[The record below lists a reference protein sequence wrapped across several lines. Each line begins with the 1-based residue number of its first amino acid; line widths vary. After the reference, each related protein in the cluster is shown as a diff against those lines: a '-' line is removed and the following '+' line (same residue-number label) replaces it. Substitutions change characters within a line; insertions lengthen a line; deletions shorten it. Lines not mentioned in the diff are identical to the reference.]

1 MDLCR
6 PSVCDRASLR
16 VVRRFAC
23 LRVEICLHVRS
34 IGRATHCAFRGGS
47 TPTAATRGSPGRDRS
62 TDLQKRAQILTTDG
76 REQVDPRRRG
86 RHVHACARAHACAR
100 QYARA
105 HATSRSDAHGGL
117 QRAGAK
123 KARPAQPDHL
133 GLREKRERLWHRHAE
148 SRSPLMEPN
157 LCSSAFKMRSWTRPN
172 ADHRRITPPTG

>member
-6 PSVCDRASLR
+6 LSVCDRASLR

-23 LRVEICLHVRS
+23 LRVEICAHVRS
-34 IGRATHCAFRGGS
+34 LGRATVTHCARASAVGQHPPRPPPRISGM
-47 TPTAATRGSPGRDRS
+47 
-62 TDLQKRAQILTTDG
+62 QKRAQILTTDG

-86 RHVHACARAHACAR
+86 RHVHACACAHACAR

>member
-86 RHVHACARAHACAR
+86 RHVHACAR

-105 HATSRSDAHGGL
+105 HATSVVTFRRTRRPAARGS
-117 QRAGAK
+117 K
-123 KARPAQPDHL
+123 KSEARPARPL
-133 GLREKRERLWHRHAE
+133 GSQRKTRTVMA
-148 SRSPLMEPN
+148 SP
-157 LCSSAFKMRSWTRPN
+157 C
-172 ADHRRITPPTG
+172 RISISTNGAKPLLFSL